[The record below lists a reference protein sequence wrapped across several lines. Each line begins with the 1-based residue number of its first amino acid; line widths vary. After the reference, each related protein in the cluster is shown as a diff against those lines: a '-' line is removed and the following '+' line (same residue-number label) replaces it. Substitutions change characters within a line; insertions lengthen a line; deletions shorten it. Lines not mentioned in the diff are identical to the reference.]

1 MRTVFKVLGL
11 INRAELDQKVFV
23 GKCAKF
29 KVLWA
34 APQTYLLIFSS
45 PFILESFEL
54 HFLYFPN
61 VGALNGDIKVFASK
75 QTSAN
80 NLFILF
86 VLSIMVPLIE
96 ARQLHSPSWQ
106 QVLCPPGSLLPGAV
120 QESPRV
126 PVSHRSCQPAVA
138 LKNASVSTMTHE
150 RRWGNW
156 GKTQRG
162 ASPLRPVMPH
172 MCKWKES
179 AGKDCLVWKH
189 LAHTLVSPL
198 EWLKFELV

>member
-1 MRTVFKVLGL
+1 MRTLLKVLGL

-23 GKCAKF
+23 GKYVKF
-29 KVLWA
+29 KVLCA

-96 ARQLHSPSWQ
+96 ARQLPSPS
-106 QVLCPPGSLLPGAV
+106 
-120 QESPRV
+120 
-126 PVSHRSCQPAVA
+126 
-138 LKNASVSTMTHE
+138 
-150 RRWGNW
+150 
-156 GKTQRG
+156 
-162 ASPLRPVMPH
+162 
-172 MCKWKES
+172 
-179 AGKDCLVWKH
+179 
-189 LAHTLVSPL
+189 
-198 EWLKFELV
+198 

>member
-1 MRTVFKVLGL
+1 MRTLLKVLGL

-23 GKCAKF
+23 GKYVKF

-96 ARQLHSPSWQ
+96 ARQLPSPS
-106 QVLCPPGSLLPGAV
+106 
-120 QESPRV
+120 
-126 PVSHRSCQPAVA
+126 
-138 LKNASVSTMTHE
+138 
-150 RRWGNW
+150 
-156 GKTQRG
+156 
-162 ASPLRPVMPH
+162 
-172 MCKWKES
+172 
-179 AGKDCLVWKH
+179 
-189 LAHTLVSPL
+189 
-198 EWLKFELV
+198 